1 MVERTGRYLI
11 EFKDIP
17 TERQK
22 MPELPAEERA
32 SNFSEVELEFSQ
44 EQAIAVAVRCLSCRR
59 CIGCALCLAV
69 CHGKGID
76 FAQAD
81 REVEL
86 EADSIIIV
94 PGVERIPS
102 HIEEKFGYGKYIN
115 VITFPEFE
123 RILSESGPYDG
134 LVLRPYDG
142 EIPTKIAFVPVDVQ
156 QDINARSCASKAAL
170 AAHRKIPGLETHLFF
185 PDVEARQDELQRN
198 LDKEAKI
205 SVGGGE
211 VLAISESEGTKNVTV
226 ESAKNGKIKKEEFQL
241 VVLLTT
247 YELPDDVKELTR
259 KLGVDLASYRFQDTL
274 DTSLVK
280 TSKEGLSFTGF
291 AFTAE
296 AEKAD

>member
-22 MPELPAEERA
+22 MPELPVEERA

-44 EQAIAVAVRCLSCRR
+44 EQAITEAVRCLSCRR

-76 FAQAD
+76 FAQVD
-81 REVEL
+81 RDIEL
-86 EADSIIIV
+86 EAGSIIIA

-102 HIEEKFGYGKYIN
+102 PVEEKFGYGKYIN
-115 VITFPEFE
+115 VIIFPEFE
-123 RILSESGPYDG
+123 RMLSDSGPYGD
-134 LVLRPYDG
+134 LILRPYDG
-142 EIPTKIAFVPVDVQ
+142 EIPVKIAFVPGNAY
-156 QDINARSCASKAAL
+156 QDIGALSCASKAAL

-198 LDKEAKI
+198 LDKKSKI
-205 SVGGGE
+205 SVGSGE
-211 VLAISESEGTKNVTV
+211 VLAISESEDTKNLTV
-226 ESAKNGKIKKEEFQL
+226 ESAENGKTKKEEFQL

-247 YELPDDVKELTR
+247 YELSDDVKELTR

-274 DTSLVK
+274 DTSLME
-280 TSKEGLSFTGF
+280 TSREGFFFTGF
-291 AFTAE
+291 AFTGKA
-296 AEKAD
+296 AKAD